1 LADHVCAAAL
11 ERVVWDRPPWN
22 ALSPDAGGGDGQD
35 GEEDGDR
42 EDDLVGRH
50 SEMLLGWEI
59 GARLDVSLVYIPRKR
74 RDAS

>member
-1 LADHVCAAAL
+1 
-11 ERVVWDRPPWN
+11 
-22 ALSPDAGGGDGQD
+22 LSPDAGGGDGQD